1 MTGRLEG
8 KTALVTGATSN
19 IGRAIAE
26 EFAAEGAHV
35 VVSGRS
41 GQRGSEVVD
50 GIRSRGG
57 RAEFVQA
64 DLDGSPEASRALARE
79 ATSVLGGRIDI
90 LVNNAGIYPG
100 GDTSAIDE
108 KTFDQVYAVNVKAP
122 FFLTAAIAPAM
133 VEAGGGAIINLG
145 SWIARLGVR
154 RAALYSSTKGAM
166 ETLTRAWAAEFGPEG
181 VRVNAISP
189 GVVLEK
195 VPGEVH
201 PAEANMNGTPAGRM
215 GRPQEIAHAAVYL
228 ASDESAFVHGI
239 VLDVDGGRTTVAVI
253 ARWPWKPPR
262 QRQDGLGVSR
272 QDRRPLPYPDSSLIR
287 RLLVLHRGEIRRVSA
302 SARGHVQDIPDRPD
316 QVDVA
321 GFLAVVAGGKHQLG
335 RPSVTEPV
343 GVAREH
349 VQDRGLLAVW
359 PFRAV
364 VAVVAVV
371 PRGQQPQMT
380 PAAFTCEVPDP
391 GRV

>member
-35 VVSGRS
+35 AVSGRS

-64 DLDGSPEASRALARE
+64 DLDGSPAASRALAQE
-79 ATSVLGGRIDI
+79 ATSALGGHIGI

-100 GDTSAIDE
+100 GGTAATDE

-133 VEAGGGAIINLG
+133 AEAGGGAIINLG
-145 SWIARLGVR
+145 SWIARLGIPG
-154 RAALYSSTKGAM
+154 AALYSSTKGAM
-166 ETLTRAWAAEFGPEG
+166 ETLTRAWDAEFGPQG

-195 VPGEVH
+195 VPGQAH

-253 ARWPWKPPR
+253 AR
-262 QRQDGLGVSR
+262 
-272 QDRRPLPYPDSSLIR
+272 
-287 RLLVLHRGEIRRVSA
+287 
-302 SARGHVQDIPDRPD
+302 
-316 QVDVA
+316 
-321 GFLAVVAGGKHQLG
+321 
-335 RPSVTEPV
+335 
-343 GVAREH
+343 
-349 VQDRGLLAVW
+349 
-359 PFRAV
+359 
-364 VAVVAVV
+364 
-371 PRGQQPQMT
+371 
-380 PAAFTCEVPDP
+380 
-391 GRV
+391 